1 MRSSVAES
9 SFQSKRCRSLCRCSA
24 MAPKRART
32 AASASASSSSSS
44 QPAQLTLHGGVPHH
58 PSLAG
63 LWRDKR
69 LTDFAVSAEGV
80 EFKAH
85 RVALASSSKYF
96 LNLFE
101 SGMRDAADATHALEG
116 IRPKALEVLL
126 AFIYEGKCRIDE
138 GQLTEVL
145 EASARL
151 VVDDLKEACAGAIGA
166 RLAPSN
172 ALNVWRL
179 ADVFTLPALEKAA
192 VEAALRGFEELP
204 AEQATGAEVVALVQE
219 DRLVARSEEAVFQ
232 WVRRW
237 WEAGARPEAELLA
250 VLRHV
255 RFAVMAG
262 GFLRETVVAW
272 PALQSVEGQRM
283 VLTAMLP
290 LADGTKVVPR
300 LGFGSRL
307 IYLVGGVGEGGTE
320 MYAPQNASW
329 TQLAGM
335 AGPRF
340 AHGCVALDGK
350 LYAVGGRGAN
360 AQELDTAE
368 VYDPQTDG
376 WQPLA
381 KMSTGRYVS
390 GLAAVGG
397 KIYASGGRSAI
408 SVLDSVEAYDPQLG
422 AWALVASMSVRRCGH
437 ASVVLDGKI
446 YAIGGH
452 DGAGSFDTEE
462 AYDPQANSWQRVARM
477 PRGLHSHAAAVMGGK
492 IYVTGGINYGNSVN
506 SVYVYDPQ
514 ADAWTQ
520 LASMGTAR
528 NVHASTAVG
537 GKLYVF
543 GGYSTGGRLS
553 TAEAYDPASG
563 SWAQVTGLTSA
574 RGSMVAV
581 AL

>member
-1 MRSSVAES
+1 
-9 SFQSKRCRSLCRCSA
+9 

-32 AASASASSSSSS
+32 TAAASVSASSSSQS
-44 QPAQLTLHGGVPHH
+44 AGATTKLTLHGGVPHH
-58 PSLAG
+58 PALAG

-255 RFAVMAG
+255 RFAAMAE
-262 GFLRETVVAW
+262 GFLRETVRAW
-272 PALQSVEGQRM
+272 PPMGICGSEGHALECGAALGRHEGG
-283 VLTAMLP
+283 A
-290 LADGTKVVPR
+290 A
-300 LGFGSRL
+300 LGLWARL
-307 IYLVGGVGEGGTE
+307 IYLVGGVGEGGRLSTTE
-320 MYAPQNASW
+320 LYDPQAASW
-329 TQLAGM
+329 TQRAGM
-335 AGPRF
+335 AGPRS

-381 KMSTGRYVS
+381 KMSTARYAL

-397 KIYASGGRSAI
+397 KIYAIGGHDGA

-422 AWALVASMSVRRCGH
+422 AWALVASMSVKRCGH

-446 YAIGGH
+446 YAMGGH
-452 DGAGSFDTEE
+452 DGAGALDTVEV
-462 AYDPQANSWQRVARM
+462 YDPQADSWQRVARM
-477 PRGLHSHAAAVMGGK
+477 PQRLHSHAAAAMGGK
-492 IYVTGGINYGNSVN
+492 IYVTGGNGHAELGELSLRVR
-506 SVYVYDPQ
+506 P
-514 ADAWTQ
+514 AGRRMDA
-520 LASMGTAR
+520 AGEHGHRSAA
-528 NVHASTAVG
+528 HASAAVG

-543 GGYSTGGRLS
+543 GGHGTANARLS
-553 TAEAYDPASG
+553 TAEVYDPASD
-563 SWAQVTGLTSA
+563 SWAQVTSLTSA
-574 RGSMVAV
+574 RSSLVAV